1 VEQHKQGGG
10 DAGAVAGIASVSLG
24 DGSAEE
30 GIRDLALMEALL
42 ASAQQQGGPVEVV
55 QVL

>member
-1 VEQHKQGGG
+1 MQLHKQQG
-10 DAGAVAGIASVSLG
+10 AGAGSSSSSSESHG

-42 ASAQQQGGPVEVV
+42 QSAQQDGAPVKV
-55 QVL
+55 QAVL